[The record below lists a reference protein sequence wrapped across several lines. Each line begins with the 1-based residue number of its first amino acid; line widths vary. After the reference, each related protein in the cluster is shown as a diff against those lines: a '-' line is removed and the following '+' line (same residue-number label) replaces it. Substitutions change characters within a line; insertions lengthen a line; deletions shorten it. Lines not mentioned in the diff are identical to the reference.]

1 MFGNLIC
8 GGFGI
13 LMSQYG
19 QVNKSCDILGCA
31 KMVFWLHTA
40 RTESPDTPQT
50 HPSASDFH
58 EYHSNI
64 PGHPPDIPQ
73 TPPRHLHW
81 TGHANRQQQTP
92 IDTTRYTQTAPLSV
106 LGCLAVSVGVC
117 WNVVFPGDIWGVPLG
132 CLGVFWGIWVVI
144 MEFWGAWMCLEGTWA
159 PSPCSMEPKHHFST
173 AQNITTFVHLTIL
186 RHQNTKTA
194 AYQLSKNDW
203 VTPYF

>member
-1 MFGNLIC
+1 M
-8 GGFGI
+8 
-13 LMSQYG
+13 MSQYG

-73 TPPRHLHW
+73 TPPRHLQG

-92 IDTTRYTQTAPLSV
+92 IDTARHTQTAPLSV

-132 CLGVFWGIWVVI
+132 CLGGILEYLSGNHGNRRRLDVFGGYLGSKSLQYGAKTP
-144 MEFWGAWMCLEGTWA
+144 FWHRPKRNNFC
-159 PSPCSMEPKHHFST
+159 SPDHTETSKYQNRRIT
-173 AQNITTFVHLTIL
+173 AFQ
-186 RHQNTKTA
+186 K
-194 AYQLSKNDW
+194 
-203 VTPYF
+203 